1 MKDLNRNLRYWLRN
15 MGIQVL
21 TMIMVLLVM
30 VVLMSY
36 MEGENIFEV
45 FWSRFATY
53 MVLIMFIFTFSN
65 SFSSVSIYFP
75 LTVSFGSD
83 RKSSF
88 VAMQIAQHL
97 MTLVLLV
104 IGIFSMSY
112 AWFEGIKEIMVA
124 VVTIALAVMFFLQGL
139 GAGISTITLKFG
151 RNVGMAVYI
160 IGVVVT
166 MLTIGIVAGFAV
178 VRADTWSVTPEDI
191 LQLIKIWLPIA
202 AILFDA
208 IMVAVL
214 YKYMRKCDL
223 QFA

>member
-1 MKDLNRNLRYWLRN
+1 MKNLKRNLRYWMRN
-15 MGIQVL
+15 MWIQAL
-21 TMIMVLLVM
+21 TMIIVLLVM

-36 MEGENIFEV
+36 LEGENILEV

-53 MVLIMFIFTFSN
+53 MVLIMFIFTFAN

-75 LTVSFGSD
+75 LTISFGSD
-83 RKSSF
+83 RKTSF
-88 VAMQIAQHL
+88 AAMQISQHL
-97 MTLVLLV
+97 MTLVLLG

-112 AWFEGIKEIMVA
+112 AWFAGEKEVMAV

-151 RNVGMAVYI
+151 RNAGMAVYI

-166 MLTIGIVAGFAV
+166 MLTIGIATGYAV
-178 VRADTWSVTPEDI
+178 VRGDTVEFQPEDI
-191 LQLIKIWLPIA
+191 LQWIKIWLPIVA
-202 AILFDA
+202 VLFDA
-208 IMVAVL
+208 GMVTVL
-214 YKYMRKCDL
+214 YRYMRKCDL